1 MTAPEF
7 HLYLPQM
14 RMTFDDIVGR
24 AQTAEAS
31 GFTGIAI
38 MDHLAPPHAEDQ
50 PMFEA
55 MITATWLAAYT
66 ERMKIGH
73 LVLCDSFRHP
83 AVLARQAVSLDHASG
98 GRFELGIGWGSV
110 PAELATY
117 GVGTNDSG
125 ARVRRLSETLLVLRA
140 LWSGEVVDFDGD
152 FHRIAAAQQLPIPL
166 EPIPIVI
173 GGAGRATLE
182 LVATHADWWNVP
194 IYATDRL
201 EQLRPLAGNAR
212 TSIQQLVAVV
222 PSEADRGSVTEA
234 AGRRYGT
241 WNSNLVTGTAD
252 DLVSHFSALCDR
264 GVERFYVW
272 FTDFATLPTLE
283 IFGEVIAELRSP

>member
-1 MTAPEF
+1 MTVPEF

-24 AQTAEAS
+24 AQAAETS
-31 GFTGIAI
+31 GFAGIAI
-38 MDHLAPPHAEDQ
+38 MDHLAPPRAEDQ

-55 MITATWLAAYT
+55 MITATWLAAHT

-110 PAELATY
+110 PDELAIY
-117 GVGTNDSG
+117 GVGIFDSG
-125 ARVRRLSETLLVLRA
+125 TRVRRLSETLLVLRA

-152 FHRIAAAQQLPIPL
+152 FHRIAAGQQLPIPL
-166 EPIPIVI
+166 EAIPIVI

-182 LVATHADWWNVP
+182 LVASHADWWNVP

-212 TSIQQLVAVV
+212 TSIQQLVALV
-222 PSEADRGSVTEA
+222 PSEADRDSVTEVA
-234 AGRRYGT
+234 RRRYGT
-241 WNSNLVTGTAD
+241 WNSNLVTGTTEE
-252 DLVSHFSALCDR
+252 LVRHFSALCDR

-272 FTDFATLPTLE
+272 FTDFAALPTLR
-283 IFGEVIAELRSP
+283 IFGEVIAELSAP